1 MKKWPNRQR
10 TFKERFVELIDRL
23 FSERQIHF
31 RTEGRVSFI
40 RLTKGWQIAIALVL
54 LMTGGWMTFTTT
66 SLVRNDA
73 IHLAKHDLLAKSKRA
88 YRPLLGDRSE

>member
-10 TFKERFVELIDRL
+10 THKERFVELIDRL

-66 SLVRNDA
+66 TPRSLRR
-73 IHLAKHDLLAKSKRA
+73 HPR
-88 YRPLLGDRSE
+88 RQG

>member
-10 TFKERFVELIDRL
+10 TLKERFVELIDRL
-23 FSERQIHF
+23 FPERQIHF

-66 SLVRNDA
+66 TLVHFDA
-73 IHLAKHDLLAKSKRA
+73 IIVAKDDLIADLERGFAA
-88 YRPLLGDRSE
+88 FNEG